1 MTRQDRRMLS
11 ALRTA
16 YRLMRNALVNYDP
29 DRGSEDVHAAV
40 EVLLCRVAETLKD
53 LEGPK

>member
-40 EVLLCRVAETLKD
+40 EVLLCRVVETLKD